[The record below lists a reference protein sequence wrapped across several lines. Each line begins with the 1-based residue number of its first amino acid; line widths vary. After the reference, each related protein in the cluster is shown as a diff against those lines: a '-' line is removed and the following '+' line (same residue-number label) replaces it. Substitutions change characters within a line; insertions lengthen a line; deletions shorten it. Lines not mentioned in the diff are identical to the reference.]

1 MTRPERQEIILSYD
15 NMCHL
20 NNLKVAKNP
29 LPLPGKLLMMCVTN
43 ISSPLG
49 NLAFLWSDIIK
60 IIDTL
65 HIKNHKDSRC
75 KELYDP
81 EKIKA
86 DNPSLNT
93 MSCEQTFVW
102 LSRYKKILSAM
113 RKTHFHFYLHRMV
126 KRRNIYIEYCYANN
140 RRPLL
145 PKARAI
151 GN

>member
-1 MTRPERQEIILSYD
+1 MSMSLINRTLAVYPPALQAAERTIFSFSIGINSIIH
-15 NMCHL
+15 C
-20 NNLKVAKNP
+20 
-29 LPLPGKLLMMCVTN
+29 
-43 ISSPLG
+43 SPLG

-81 EKIKA
+81 EKIKG

-102 LSRYKKILSAM
+102 LSRFKKILSAM

-145 PKARAI
+145 PKAS
-151 GN
+151 